1 MIKTWTSQIC
11 IFRWKDSIKLKKN
24 YKFCFNICSLL
35 LFLIIMFPNF
45 IWFAIP
51 APNDILRADSVTP
64 TVDAIGSFCQIFF
77 IIALCI
83 LQRKSTPKIQVNPLI
98 ITVIASVLLY
108 FTGWIFYYVGVT
120 KPLIIL
126 LLTIPP
132 CSAFIFFA
140 IDRKNAIAL
149 IPAIGFTICHITYAV
164 INYII

>member
-1 MIKTWTSQIC
+1 M
-11 IFRWKDSIKLKKN
+11 KKK

-35 LFLIIMFPNF
+35 LFLIIMLPNF

-64 TVDAIGSFCQIFF
+64 IVDAIGSFCQIFF

-83 LQRKSTPKIQVNPLI
+83 LQRKSTPKIQVNLLI
-98 ITVIASVLLY
+98 IMIIVSVLLY
-108 FTGWIFYYVGVT
+108 FTGWIFYYIGVT
-120 KPLIIL
+120 NPLIIL

-132 CSAFIFFA
+132 CSAFIFLA
-140 IDRKNAIAL
+140 IDRKNGIAL
-149 IPAIGFTICHITYAV
+149 IPAICFTICHITYAV

>member
-1 MIKTWTSQIC
+1 M
-11 IFRWKDSIKLKKN
+11 KN
-24 YKFCFNICSLL
+24 YKFCFNIWGLV
-35 LFLIIMFPNF
+35 LFLIIMLPNF

-51 APNDILRADSVTP
+51 APNDILRTDSVTH

-98 ITVIASVLLY
+98 IMVIVSVLLY
-108 FTGWIFYYVGVT
+108 FTGWIFHYIGVT
-120 KPLIIL
+120 NPLIIL

-132 CSAFIFFA
+132 CSAFIILA
-140 IDRKNAIAL
+140 IDRKNGIAL
-149 IPAIGFTICHITYAV
+149 IPAICFTICHITYAV

>member
-1 MIKTWTSQIC
+1 MI
-11 IFRWKDSIKLKKN
+11 KN
-24 YKFCFNICSLL
+24 YKFGFDICSLL
-35 LFLIIMFPNF
+35 LFLIIMLPNF

-51 APNDILRADSVTP
+51 APNDILRADSITP

-120 KPLIIL
+120 KPFIIL

>member
-1 MIKTWTSQIC
+1 M
-11 IFRWKDSIKLKKN
+11 KN
-24 YKFCFNICSLL
+24 YMFCFNIWGLV
-35 LFLIIMFPNF
+35 LFLIIMLPNF

-51 APNDILRADSVTP
+51 APNDILRTDSVTP

-98 ITVIASVLLY
+98 IMVIVSVLLY
-108 FTGWIFYYVGVT
+108 FTGWIFHYIGVT
-120 KPLIIL
+120 NPLIIL

-132 CSAFIFFA
+132 CSAFIILA
-140 IDRKNAIAL
+140 IDRKNGIAL
-149 IPAIGFTICHITYAV
+149 IPAICFTICHITYAV

>member
-1 MIKTWTSQIC
+1 M
-11 IFRWKDSIKLKKN
+11 KN
-24 YKFCFNICSLL
+24 YKFCFNIWGLV
-35 LFLIIMFPNF
+35 LFLIIMLPNF

-51 APNDILRADSVTP
+51 APNDILRTDSVTP

-98 ITVIASVLLY
+98 IMVIVSVLLY
-108 FTGWIFYYVGVT
+108 FTDWIFHYIGVT
-120 KPLIIL
+120 NPLIIL

-132 CSAFIFFA
+132 CSAFIILA
-140 IDRKNAIAL
+140 IDRKNGIAL
-149 IPAIGFTICHITYAV
+149 IPAICFTICHITYAV

>member
-1 MIKTWTSQIC
+1 M
-11 IFRWKDSIKLKKN
+11 KKK

-35 LFLIIMFPNF
+35 LFLIIMLPNF

-64 TVDAIGSFCQIFF
+64 IVDAIGSFCQIFF

-83 LQRKSTPKIQVNPLI
+83 LQRKSTPKIQVNLLI
-98 ITVIASVLLY
+98 IMIIVSVLLY
-108 FTGWIFYYVGVT
+108 FTGWIFYYIGVT
-120 KPLIIL
+120 NTLIIL

-132 CSAFIFFA
+132 CSAFIFLA
-140 IDRKNAIAL
+140 IDRKNGIAL
-149 IPAIGFTICHITYAV
+149 IPAICFTICHITYAV